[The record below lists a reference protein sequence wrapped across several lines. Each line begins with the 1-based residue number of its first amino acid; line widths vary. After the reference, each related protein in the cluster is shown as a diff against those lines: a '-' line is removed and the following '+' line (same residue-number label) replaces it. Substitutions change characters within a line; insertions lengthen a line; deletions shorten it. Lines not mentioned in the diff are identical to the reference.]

1 MWSSLMNFLLDDRG
15 GAAAVV
21 FFLFPSL
28 ENETIPLVHVEQLS
42 AEEHEK
48 TFHQEVQEKMM
59 FHYQARLGLNAYSPV
74 S

>member
-15 GAAAVV
+15 GVAAVV

-42 AEEHEK
+42 AEEHKE
-48 TFHQEVQEKMM
+48 TFH
-59 FHYQARLGLNAYSPV
+59 
-74 S
+74 